1 MAIQTVALG
10 LKGIND
16 EAGYQDV
23 MTALKNITGV
33 QKIRIQ
39 PEQHRVIIQYE
50 DTDTSIYAFKAAL
63 TNVDYISEAFPIDAP
78 ANPNNDRSL
87 IDDLEDTGKL

>member
-1 MAIQTVALG
+1 MAIQTVALD
-10 LKGIND
+10 LKGIYD

-33 QKIRIQ
+33 QKIQIQ
-39 PEQHRVIIQYE
+39 PEPHRVVIQYE

-63 TNVDYISEAFPIDAP
+63 TNVDYISEPFPIDAP
-78 ANPNNDRSL
+78 ANPNNDRTL
-87 IDDLEDTGKL
+87 INDLENTGKL